1 MTRLFRND
9 QDFTIRR
16 VREILQSSDDP
27 AKISRLMIAEL
38 EGALVEI
45 RCLAS
50 GRLADR
56 HEWRRR
62 MAEAKFR
69 EENWR
74 QKAEVA
80 LSLGREDLAR
90 AALVEKHD
98 AAAEASGVASEVAL
112 LDEVIRDSEEEIAKI
127 GYLLRDLKARQTASR
142 KRLAYH

>member
-1 MTRLFRND
+1 MTRLFRDD

-16 VREILQSSDDP
+16 VKAILQSSDDP

-45 RCLAS
+45 RGLAS

-80 LSLGREDLAR
+80 LSLGRGDLAR
-90 AALVEKHD
+90 AALVEKHN
-98 AAAEASGVASEVAL
+98 AVAEAAGVASEVAL
-112 LDEVIRDSEEEIAKI
+112 LDEVIRDSEEETAKI
-127 GYLLRDLKARQTASR
+127 GYLLRDLKARQTSSR
-142 KRLAYH
+142 KRLASH

>member
-1 MTRLFRND
+1 MTRLFRDD

-16 VREILQSSDDP
+16 VKAILQSSDDP

-38 EGALVEI
+38 EGTLVEI
-45 RCLAS
+45 RGLAS

-90 AALVEKHD
+90 AALVEKHN
-98 AAAEASGVASEVAL
+98 AVAEASGVASEVAL
-112 LDEVIRDSEEEIAKI
+112 LDEVIRDSEEETAKI
-127 GYLLRDLKARQTASR
+127 GYLLRDLKARQTSSR
-142 KRLAYH
+142 KRLASH

>member
-1 MTRLFRND
+1 MTRLFRDD

-16 VREILQSSDDP
+16 VKAILQSSDDP

-45 RCLAS
+45 RGLAS

-90 AALVEKHD
+90 AALVEKHN
-98 AAAEASGVASEVAL
+98 AVAEASGVASEVAL
-112 LDEVIRDSEEEIAKI
+112 LDEVIRDSEEETAKI
-127 GYLLRDLKARQTASR
+127 GYLLRDLKARQTSSR
-142 KRLAYH
+142 KRLASH

>member
-1 MTRLFRND
+1 LTRLFRDD

-16 VREILQSSDDP
+16 VKAILQSSDDP

-38 EGALVEI
+38 EGTLVEI
-45 RCLAS
+45 RGLAS

-90 AALVEKHD
+90 AALVEKHN
-98 AAAEASGVASEVAL
+98 AVAEASGVASEVAL
-112 LDEVIRDSEEEIAKI
+112 LDEVIRDSEEETAKI
-127 GYLLRDLKARQTASR
+127 GYLLRDLKARQTSSR
-142 KRLAYH
+142 KRLASH